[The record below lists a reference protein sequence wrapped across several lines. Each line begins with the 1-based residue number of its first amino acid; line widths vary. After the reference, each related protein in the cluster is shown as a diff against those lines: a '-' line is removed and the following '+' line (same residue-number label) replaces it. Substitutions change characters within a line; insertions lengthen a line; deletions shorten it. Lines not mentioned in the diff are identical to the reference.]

1 MQKTRELF
9 SNEHTL
15 SAKIQQKRFWHQGKS
30 PGTHFLLPSYVLV
43 NHGALMVTTD
53 FECTTVITKW
63 QLEGSF
69 GGSHT
74 AARNITKT
82 LLDSNLATYNQFL
95 NVHIVCTCNYIHRN
109 QPVPMSQAWRCL
121 PQYYLQYQDTGDILS
136 SQENNLGNSSLSHC
150 RVRQLIKKKRLFK
163 K

>member
-1 MQKTRELF
+1 M
-9 SNEHTL
+9 L
-15 SAKIQQKRFWHQGKS
+15 SANIQRRRFWHQGKS
-30 PGTHFLLPSYVLV
+30 PGTHFLLPFYVLV
-43 NHGALMVTTD
+43 NHHGARMVTTD

-95 NVHIVCTCNYIHRN
+95 NVHIVCTRNYIHRN
-109 QPVPMSQAWRCL
+109 QPVPMSQAWRC
-121 PQYYLQYQDTGDILS
+121 YHSIIYSIRT
-136 SQENNLGNSSLSHC
+136 LGTYSVLRRITWEIQVFHI
-150 RVRQLIKKKRLFK
+150 VE
-163 K
+163 